1 MKDTKEIDRRKHKKV
16 NVFLYERWSSDLQG
30 EGDSDR
36 RQSKLALEWCARHT
50 LSLTDKVADD
60 GISAWKGRNRQ
71 DGSGLSRL
79 LKLVTP
85 GDYLLIEDLDRLSR
99 QDWLTSMNFL
109 AEIIEKGVTVVT
121 LTNGNEINAD
131 RFRRDPG
138 CFLPALLRAHL
149 GHDENEKKSE
159 RIQAAWEARKMA
171 MQKGKTVKMHVPCWL
186 AFDAKGNPVLV
197 EPNAKVIR
205 LMFAWAV
212 EGLGCQTIARK
223 LHLEGYK
230 LVVDGKRRKRELAI
244 GTSYVWRTLR
254 NKMAVGFNTYVI
266 PPLPH
271 VFPAVVDEKV
281 FYAVQ
286 AKIEG
291 NHHRTAPRAH
301 SEANLFT
308 GLARCSKCGG
318 TLCRF
323 TQCRNGKTYRYLVC
337 SDTLHKHGRCG
348 MTSIRYD
355 LFEQSFGAL
364 LAQSGLMQKLLEG
377 EKKTTTVD
385 ELAGKIA
392 SADQEISKIMG
403 LIRGDQ
409 TPARSL
415 ANLLKELEAERDRLA
430 EALELEKAATLASPT
445 PDLAYDELKVIFA
458 QLCGNGR
465 QRAKALIGDLVE
477 KIVVKLGE
485 DHYEVYLRGR
495 AMPVDVKI
503 IQRPLGWIFSPAPS
517 WVISD
522 SPQSTRSQ

>member
-16 NVFLYERWSSDLQG
+16 NVFLYERWSSEAQG

-36 RQSKLALEWCARHT
+36 RQSKLAQDWCARRG
-50 LSLTDKVADD
+50 LELTDKVADD

-71 DGSGLSRL
+71 EGSGLSFL
-79 LKLVTP
+79 LKVVKP
-85 GDYLLIEDLDRLSR
+85 DDYLLMEDLDRLSR
-99 QDWLTSMNFL
+99 EDWLTAMNFV
-109 AEIIEKGVTVVT
+109 AEILSKGVIVVT
-121 LTNGNEINAD
+121 LANGNEINAD

-159 RIQAAWEARKMA
+159 RIKAAWEARKMA
-171 MQKGKTVKMHVPCWL
+171 MQKGEAVKMHVPCWL
-186 AFDAKGNPVLV
+186 AFDAKGKPVLV
-197 EPNAKVIR
+197 EVNAKVIR
-205 LMFAWAV
+205 LMFAWAA

-223 LHLEGYK
+223 LHREGHK
-230 LVVDGKRRKRELAI
+230 LVVEGKSRERELAI

-254 NKMAVGFNTYVI
+254 NKMAIGFNIYVI

-271 VFPAVVDEKV
+271 VFPAVVDEKL

-291 NHHRTAPRAH
+291 NHHRTVPRAH

-323 TQCRNGKTYRYLVC
+323 TQCRNGRVYRYLVC

-348 MTSIRYD
+348 SSAIRYD
-355 LFEQSFGAL
+355 FFEQSFGAL
-364 LAQSGLMQKLLEG
+364 LAQSGLMQKLLAG
-377 EKKTTTVD
+377 EKKTSAVD
-385 ELAGKIA
+385 ELNGKIG
-392 SADQEISKIMG
+392 SVDREIRKIMG
-403 LIRGDQ
+403 LIRGDE

-415 ANLLKELEAERDRLA
+415 AILLKDLEGEKEKLVM
-430 EALELEKAATLASPT
+430 ALELEKATALASPT

-458 QLCGNGR
+458 QLDGNGR

-477 KIVVKLGE
+477 KIVVRLG
-485 DHYEVYLRGR
+485 DDSYEVHLRGC
-495 AMPVDVKI
+495 AMSVDVKI
-503 IQRPLGWIFSPAPS
+503 IRRPLGWMFSPTPS

-522 SPQSTRSQ
+522 SPRSALSQ